1 MALQTTTQLYI
12 GSTPIHSYVSLQ
24 LDQEISEHHT
34 LELVCRRDVLES
46 FTEEI
51 VGTSKDYLGEIITV
65 SIRSE
70 LKLGDYKEL
79 EFKGIVTEL
88 KSTKGLEY
96 GSGDL
101 VTIIAHSTSILAENG
116 AHSTSFTNETLAEI
130 LQWTFRGYDARALQ
144 TNFAPRNSER
154 LNYVVQWTSSD
165 FKFASRLA
173 RYYNEWFYYDGK
185 QLVFGAPSTQET
197 ELTHGVDL
205 KDFSIKFKTSPNRF
219 EYVTKDYLSDQ
230 LVRKKSASVTTSS
243 DGYLGFVNKTSDRM
257 FYKESQIVHAP
268 HEDAAMA
275 ARFDRQVEQYTRA
288 TALNQKIAVGMS
300 DNTGVQLGAVIKVA
314 GYGRFRITKV
324 SHTNV
329 EGGVYTNTFEGV
341 QAESIDYP
349 LMDIHQYPKGDMEVA
364 KVIDNKDPEGL
375 GRVRVRCVWQQA
387 DGVTTPW
394 IRVMTPHAGGEKG
407 FFFLPEYGEEVVV
420 SYQNRNKE
428 NPVVMGSLYNGAA
441 SPDTNWQGS
450 NNDIKAIRTKSGHS
464 IIFNDTRGA
473 ESVTITDKNNN
484 TVLIDTANDAIHVTA
499 NETMTFDAKNIV
511 MKAQKNIRFEAQ
523 DTIQAISDGNTTMTT
538 KGTMSIQ
545 SDAETQIKSQASITL
560 QAETE
565 TAITAQDI
573 NAIAKA
579 KVAVSGQQTALK
591 GQTTEVSGAAHKLR
605 IV

>member
-1 MALQTTTQLYI
+1 MSLQTTTQLYI

-70 LKLGDYKEL
+70 LKLGNYKEL

-144 TNFAPRNSER
+144 TSFAPRNSER

-165 FKFASRLA
+165 FKFASRLSK
-173 RYYNEWFYYDGK
+173 YYNEWFYYDGK

-230 LVRKKSASVTTSS
+230 LVRKKSASVTTST

-268 HEDAAMA
+268 HEDVAMA
-275 ARFDRQVEQYTRA
+275 ARFDRQIEQYTRA

-300 DNTGVQLGAVIKVA
+300 DNTGVQLGAVIRVA
-314 GYGRFRITKV
+314 GYGSFRITKV

-341 QAESIDYP
+341 QAESTDYP

-407 FFFLPEYGEEVVV
+407 FFFLPEKNEEVLLC
-420 SYQNRNKE
+420 YQSNNRE
-428 NPVVMGSLYNGAA
+428 LPVVMGSLYNGAA
-441 SPDTNWQGS
+441 APDTNWQGG
-450 NNDIKAIRTKSGHS
+450 NNDVKAIRTKSGHT
-464 IIFNDTRGA
+464 ITLDDTRGK
-473 ESVTITDKNNN
+473 ERITITDKNNN
-484 TVLIDTANDAIHVTA
+484 SIELDTANNNLTITALEEMTLNAKNLKINVQENFDVSVGENKNESIGNKQTLTAKQSTVLIDEKAQFQSKELEKNAEKVTINSTKENLELA
-499 NETMTFDAKNIV
+499 SSKQVVSNSSEKNIL
-511 MKAQKNIRFEAQ
+511 I
-523 DTIQAISDGNTTMTT
+523 
-538 KGTMSIQ
+538 
-545 SDAETQIKSQASITL
+545 
-560 QAETE
+560 
-565 TAITAQDI
+565 
-573 NAIAKA
+573 
-579 KVAVSGQQTALK
+579 
-591 GQTTEVSGAAHKLR
+591 
-605 IV
+605 